1 MFVRSLFLSV
11 AFSAFAFAAN
21 DPNRATNSV
30 ILNEVAVKNLN
41 LTLVEAEE
49 SEFEETAF
57 ALGRIEVF
65 PGKSAVVSTRVAG
78 RATTVLVEPDQK
90 IEKGAEVI
98 RIESRQPGDPPP
110 TISLT
115 APLSGLVSKLDV
127 KVGLPVSPDSA
138 LLEILDL
145 STVHAIA
152 RVPEHL
158 AHKLQPGQ
166 TAHIR
171 VPGYPDDVFKSKLE
185 RLGALAN
192 AQTGTLEAVFHV
204 DNPDLKLRP
213 GMRAEFAI
221 VIGKRESVMSIPR
234 EAVQGDGADRFV
246 YVADYELKN
255 AFLKTP
261 VVLGAQNDRLVEVT
275 NGILPGDQ
283 VVTRGAYALVFAGKG
298 NATLKEALDAAHGH
312 PHADDGTDLTAD
324 QIKAKRGSTSGGASE
339 GPASGFTPLAIFFAV
354 TTGFLFILLIA
365 LGLMLRRRATA

>member
-1 MFVRSLFLSV
+1 MFVRALSFLSALSMLAV
-11 AFSAFAFAAN
+11 AAS
-21 DPNRATNSV
+21 DPSRATNSV
-30 ILNEVAVKNLN
+30 ILNETAVKNLN

-78 RATTVLVEPDQK
+78 RATAVLVEPDQK
-90 IEKGAEVI
+90 VEKGAEVV
-98 RIESRQPGDPPP
+98 RLESRQPGDPPP

-115 APLSGLVSKLDV
+115 APLSGLVSKLEV

-138 LLEILDL
+138 LLEIVDL
-145 STVHAIA
+145 GSVHAIA

-171 VPGYPDDVFKSKLE
+171 VPGYPEDVFESKLE
-185 RLGALAN
+185 HLGALAD

-204 DNPDLKLRP
+204 ENPDAKLRP
-213 GMRAEFAI
+213 GMRAEFAL

-234 EAVQGDGADRFV
+234 EAVQGDGAERFV

-255 AFLKTP
+255 AYVKTP
-261 VVLGAQNDRLVEVT
+261 VVLGAQNDRKVEVT
-275 NGILPGDQ
+275 HGLLPGDQ

-298 NATLKEALDAAHGH
+298 NTSLKEALDAAHGH
-312 PHADDGTDLTAD
+312 PHGEDGSELTEE
-324 QIKAKRGSTSGGASE
+324 QIKAKTAAASGGGGG
-339 GPASGFTPLAIFFAV
+339 GPANGFTPIAMLFAA

-365 LGLMLRRRATA
+365 LGLMFRRRATA

>member
-1 MFVRSLFLSV
+1 MFARAIFLTLTLST
-11 AFSAFAFAAN
+11 FAFAAS

-78 RATTVLVEPDQK
+78 RVSAILVGPDQK
-90 IEKGAEVI
+90 VDKGAEVV
-98 RIESRQPGDPPP
+98 RIESRQAGDPPP

-115 APLSGLVSKLDV
+115 APLRGLVSKLDV

-138 LLEILDL
+138 LLEIVDL
-145 STVHAIA
+145 SSVHAIA

-171 VPGYPDDVFKSKLE
+171 VPGYPDDVFESQLE
-185 RLGALAN
+185 HLAALAD

-204 DNPDLKLRP
+204 ENPDAKLRP

-255 AFLKTP
+255 AFVKTP
-261 VVLGAQNDRLVEVT
+261 VVLGAQNDRKVEVT
-275 NGILPGDQ
+275 GGILPGDQ

-298 NATLKEALDAAHGH
+298 NTSLKEALDAAHGH
-312 PHADDGTDLTAD
+312 PHGEDGSELTEE
-324 QIKAKRGSTSGGASE
+324 QIKAKKGGGRGVAGR
-339 GPASGFTPLAIFFAV
+339 PANGFTPVAIFFAV
-354 TTGFLFILLIA
+354 ISAFLFILLVV
-365 LGLMLRRRATA
+365 LGTMFRRRATA